1 MKVEIDLI
9 KARAF
14 DLGFSFIGFTDAEQT
29 PHFDQYEKWLQ
40 KDLYGSLD
48 FLNKEYVVNARRNPA
63 STLKGARSVIVLG
76 VNYGAPSTNNR
87 NIPDQN
93 GIISRF
99 ALYEDYHR
107 IIRSKAEELIGELST
122 DLSTDIRYK
131 IFIDSGPLMEKDFAF
146 KAGLGWIGKHSLFIH
161 PSLGS
166 YVFLCCIML
175 NVPINTNFLPAED
188 LCGDCQAC
196 IHACPTGCID
206 KNDHSINIT
215 QCISYLTIEHNGI
228 IPREMRLKIGNHIYG
243 CDVCQEVCP
252 LNGTIQL
259 SRTQHFFGLDKIIPR
274 EIGISHALQISQHE
288 FRTNFKGSVISS
300 ISFEKYLSNIIIA
313 AGNSQKTSF
322 INPLKGLLGHPLATI
337 RVHAIWALNQIDT
350 AYCQS
355 ILGSLLK
362 GENNADVLDEISHI
376 RDSENS

>member
-1 MKVEIDLI
+1 MKIDADSI
-9 KARAF
+9 KARAYN
-14 DLGFSFIGFTDAEQT
+14 LGFSFIGFTDIEQT
-29 PHFDQYEKWLQ
+29 PHFRQYEKWLQ

-48 FLNKEYVVNARRNPA
+48 FLNNEYVVNARRNPA

-76 VNYGAPSTNNR
+76 VNYGAPSTDSR
-87 NIPDQN
+87 DIPDQN

-107 IIRSKAEELIGELST
+107 IIRSKAKELIGELSS

-166 YVFLCCIML
+166 YVFLCCILL
-175 NVPINTNFLPAED
+175 NMPINTKFPHTED

-196 IHACPTGCID
+196 IHACPTGCIH
-206 KNDHSINIT
+206 NDHTVNINR
-215 QCISYLTIEHNGI
+215 CISYLTIEHKGI
-228 IPREMRLKIGNHIYG
+228 IPRELRSKMGNHIFG

-252 LNGTIQL
+252 LNRTIHL

-288 FRTNFKGSVISS
+288 FRTNFKGSVISR
-300 ISFEKYLSNIIIA
+300 ISFEKFLSNIIIA
-313 AGNSQKTSF
+313 AGNSRKTSL

-337 RVHAIWALNQIDT
+337 RVYAIWALNQIDT

-355 ILGSLLK
+355 ILSSLLK
-362 GENNADVLDEISHI
+362 VEINADVLDEISHI
-376 RDSENS
+376 RDSENC